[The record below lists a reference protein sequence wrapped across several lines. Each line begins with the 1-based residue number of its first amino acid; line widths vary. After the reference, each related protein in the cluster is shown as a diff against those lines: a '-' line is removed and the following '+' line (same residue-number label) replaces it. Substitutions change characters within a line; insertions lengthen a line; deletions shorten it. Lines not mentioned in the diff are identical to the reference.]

1 MRKVMRMKV
10 LLVGRWG
17 KTHALA
23 MGLKR
28 NSEVKLYTM
37 MDRKNGSIVALS
49 EDYQLIDLK
58 DSKAIENYA
67 LDRNFDLVV
76 VVPEMS
82 LKTGITDVLS
92 AKGIPTVGASRASS
106 ILESDKVFLRK
117 MLQKHRFEEA
127 VEFSVFHNKEE
138 AKDYIEHSDKEYAIK
153 PAGVT
158 EGDGVKVMGLQLESR
173 DEASAYIDHLFDNSI
188 GGYPY
193 VIVEEKLEGEE
204 FSLQAFTDGK
214 SVVAMPAV
222 RDYKMLEEGDRGT
235 NTPGMGSYSD
245 VNHLLP
251 FLSRTTYRQA
261 TASLKRILQIM
272 ERENG
277 AIYKG
282 FITEQFMLTDK
293 GMKLIEINVRPG
305 DAEILNII
313 PLLETDLTEIC
324 LAIADGRLDDLQIEY
339 KNRATVCKYV
349 VPPGFPT
356 PGKKPVKVEI
366 DRERIT
372 ELGGY
377 LFQSCFDMDE
387 NLYEPSPR
395 LFAVTTTASDIYSAN
410 RRCEECLKLIRGQ
423 GIFHRRDI
431 GTKELTEKYNGNQ
444 KIIS

>member
-1 MRKVMRMKV
+1 MRMKV

-76 VVPEMS
+76 IVPEMS

-282 FITEQFMLTDK
+282 FITGQFMLTDK

-410 RRCEECLKLIRGQ
+410 RKCEECLKLIRGQ